1 MNSFLFLIILTAV
14 LVTAKPNNLVKY
26 AKVNEVDENEKKMV
40 IEKQSGAGDL
50 QSLTEK
56 VEALIGK
63 VGGLEQSIVEDRS
76 IWRAKYPVKPLVNKK
91 KMDRADAAAEKKVG
105 DGSRNEADVQ
115 KEREAAEPEKHCMR
129 HGGYTQCIWLIE
141 GTSDFHGARSYCNWN
156 AMNDLATFRD
166 ARLWG
171 LLKKLVPQNTSYW
184 IGAHKTDGSKLTFE
198 WVSGRG
204 GSRVVKNLV
213 FQKSLKADMVLLEDQ
228 GRDWELGL
236 FVSKGGSPDDF
247 KLGVARTVDPNNSMK
262 SKQMKF
268 VCGSSEHFGFFGW
281 HQKKEYTVAILPKIV
296 PIKGDKK
303 F

>member
-26 AKVNEVDENEKKMV
+26 ATVNEVDENETKMV

-56 VEALIGK
+56 VEALTGK

-115 KEREAAEPEKHCMR
+115 KEREAAEPEKRCMR

-141 GTSDFHGARSYCNWN
+141 GTSDFHGARGYCHRN

-166 ARLWG
+166 ARFWG
-171 LLKKLVPQNTSYW
+171 LLKKLVPQNTS
-184 IGAHKTDGSKLTFE
+184 ILD
-198 WVSGRG
+198 R
-204 GSRVVKNLV
+204 
-213 FQKSLKADMVLLEDQ
+213 
-228 GRDWELGL
+228 
-236 FVSKGGSPDDF
+236 
-247 KLGVARTVDPNNSMK
+247 
-262 SKQMKF
+262 
-268 VCGSSEHFGFFGW
+268 SSQNRIRRIEN
-281 HQKKEYTVAILPKIV
+281 YV
-296 PIKGDKK
+296 
-303 F
+303 